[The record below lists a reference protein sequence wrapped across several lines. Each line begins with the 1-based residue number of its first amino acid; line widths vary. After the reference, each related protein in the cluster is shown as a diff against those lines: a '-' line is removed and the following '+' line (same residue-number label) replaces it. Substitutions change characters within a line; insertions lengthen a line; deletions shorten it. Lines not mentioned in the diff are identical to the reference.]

1 MADDGAEGVTK
12 APKISKARGRS
23 VTEWIGKT
31 PDTWPPPPHVLLRIL
46 RRHDHTCYITKM
58 KIPPGVTPEFDH
70 IVELEDGG
78 ENRESNIAPVLP
90 AAHKVKS
97 ADARKRRAKAD
108 AAAKK
113 AAGIKPEPV
122 RPLQSRNDLAGRPKA
137 EKPKKERKAYVDPF
151 EGLGRP
157 GIFRRMQQ

>member
-1 MADDGAEGVTK
+1 MTK
-12 APKISKARGRS
+12 KPKIKKATGRS
-23 VTEWIGKT
+23 VVEWRGKT

-46 RRHDHTCYITKM
+46 RLHDHTCYITKV

-122 RPLQSRNDLAGRPKA
+122 RPLQSRNDLAGRPKP
-137 EKPKKERKAYVDPF
+137 EKPKKERKAYVSPF
-151 EGLGRP
+151 ENLGPSSISRR
-157 GIFRRMQQ
+157 FR

>member
-1 MADDGAEGVTK
+1 MTK
-12 APKISKARGRS
+12 APKIAKAQGRS
-23 VTEWIGKT
+23 VTEWRGKT
-31 PDTWPPPPHVLLRIL
+31 PDTWPPPAHVLLRIL

-90 AAHKVKS
+90 AAHKVKT
-97 ADARKRRAKAD
+97 AKARKARAKAD
-108 AAAKK
+108 AVAKK
-113 AAGIKPEPV
+113 AVGIKSEPA
-122 RPLQSRNDLAGRPKA
+122 RPLQSRNDLAGRPKP

-151 EGLGRP
+151 ENLGP
-157 GIFRRMQQ
+157 PEIFRRMAEQ